1 MALREPESMDECI
14 YFTRRI
20 FDNGKGKAMA
30 WVFRKDCP
38 KCGKEQMH
46 KPQGDDGH
54 VKVGAKE
61 YQGHA
66 CSHTVPKDEYEPTL
80 TCDVKYTCSGCGKS
94 GEASVPF
101 KRVSFQG
108 VKAVGFRWASCGQK
122 IGITKKLADGKKK
135 KVAAA
140 DAESDDDE

>member
-1 MALREPESMDECI
+1 MPLHEPESMDECI

-38 KCGKEQMH
+38 KCKKAPMGKP
-46 KPQGDDGH
+46 KGDDGH
-54 VKVGAKE
+54 VKIRAKE
-61 YQGHA
+61 YTCPA
-66 CSHTVPKDEYEPTL
+66 CNYTVSKEEYEPTL
-80 TCDVKYTCSGCGKS
+80 TCDVKYTCSGCGKA

-108 VKAVGFRWASCGQK
+108 VKAVVFPCASCGQK